1 MCILYDV
8 HPAPHNANFLE
19 AEMAQDNDQ
28 YEDYDL
34 DGYEDGF
41 EDEEDRY
48 KRQEMLPE
56 FAGKQDLLA
65 QKHVAIVGVGGLGG
79 LCSVLL
85 SNAGVGKLS
94 LFDSDSIAW
103 SNLHR
108 QIIFTEEEAEALIAS
123 KINSVTKFIT
133 KRNSATR
140 LTTSNG
146 TVTSKTIEGLKNCDL
161 VLDLTDNPESR
172 ADIARGALRAKID
185 LIEGAVSGYTGQV
198 ALFAFSQPDFVKKHG
213 CYSCLVPEMYQPFK
227 GITGPSAAYVSSLVA
242 HIALAYL
249 LGDNSM
255 VGTLVRTDLQH
266 LTMKKMQLQ
275 PDPKCPVCNFLQQ
288 LG

>member
-1 MCILYDV
+1 
-8 HPAPHNANFLE
+8 
-19 AEMAQDNDQ
+19 MAQDNDQ
-28 YEDYDL
+28 YEDFDL
-34 DGYEDGF
+34 DEYDDGF
-41 EDEEDRY
+41 ENEEDRY

-65 QKHVAIVGVGGLGG
+65 QKHVAIIGVGGLGG

-94 LFDSDSIAW
+94 LFDCDDIAW

-108 QIIFTEEEAEALIAS
+108 QIIFTEEEAEALNAS
-123 KINSVTKFIT
+123 KINAVTKFIR
-133 KRNSATR
+133 KRNSETY
-140 LTTSNG
+140 LFSSNEIAD
-146 TVTSKTIEGLKNCDL
+146 TNTIANLKNCDL

-172 ADIARGALRAKID
+172 DAIARGALRAKID

-198 ALFAFSQPDFVKKHG
+198 ALFAFAQPDFVKKHG
-213 CYSCLVPEMYQPFK
+213 CYRCLVPELYQPFK
-227 GITGPSAAYVSSLVA
+227 GITGPAASFISSLVA
-242 HIALAYL
+242 HIALAHL

-255 VGTLVRTDLQH
+255 VGTLVCTDLQH
-266 LTMKKMQLQ
+266 LTMKKMQLR

-288 LG
+288 VVSK